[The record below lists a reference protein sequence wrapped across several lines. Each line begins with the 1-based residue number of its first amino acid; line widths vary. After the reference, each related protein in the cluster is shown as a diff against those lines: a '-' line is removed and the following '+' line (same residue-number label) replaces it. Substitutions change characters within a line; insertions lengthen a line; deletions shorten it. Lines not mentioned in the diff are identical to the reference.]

1 MASFTKLN
9 DDNIVVAV
17 LEVHDDEIIEI
28 TWREYF
34 NDALQK
40 LENARIKVVL

>member
-17 LEVHDDEIIEI
+17 LEVHDDVATDEMEQEKIMLEKIINMMQVEM
-28 TWREYF
+28 
-34 NDALQK
+34 L
-40 LENARIKVVL
+40 L

>member
-17 LEVHDDEIIEI
+17 LEVHDDVATNEQAGINF
-28 TWREYF
+28 F
-34 NDALQK
+34 N
-40 LENARIKVVL
+40 